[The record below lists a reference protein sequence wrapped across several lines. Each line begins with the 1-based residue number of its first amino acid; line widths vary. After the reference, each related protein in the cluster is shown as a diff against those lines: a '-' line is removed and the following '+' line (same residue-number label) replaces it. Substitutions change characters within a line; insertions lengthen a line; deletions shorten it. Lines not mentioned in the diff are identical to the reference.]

1 LSQEVSNIKKWDR
14 LYSVNEGLDYFFK
27 IDSLESKEEFREFL
41 VKFQFRN
48 PKTLSQ
54 NKFINDELWIP
65 SLAGYVNLPVVKSIV
80 IKNKF
85 DCKNETYVI
94 LKESYYDQTDRY
106 VFLRNVEINKNSF
119 FKISESG
126 AFRDLFR
133 RVCNN

>member
-1 LSQEVSNIKKWDR
+1 LSKEESNSNKWER

-27 IDSLESKEEFREFL
+27 TDSLISKEEIREFL

-48 PKTLSQ
+48 PKTMSQ

-65 SLAGYVNLPVVKSIV
+65 SFAGYVNLPVVKSIV

-85 DCKNETYVI
+85 DCKNETHVT

-106 VFLRNVEINKNSF
+106 VSLRNFEINKNSYV
-119 FKISESG
+119 KIPESG
-126 AFRDLFR
+126 GFRDLFR